1 MKELENQTIN
11 TVEENRK
18 FLLNEQSYG
27 LLSAAQRKI
36 REATEI
42 TPHIRK
48 ILNAIVTAEA
58 VEKAAQMFI
67 EKYES
72 EDQY

>member
-1 MKELENQTIN
+1 MNA
-11 TVEENRK
+11 EETRK
-18 FLLNEQSYG
+18 FLLNETSYG
-27 LLSAAQRKI
+27 LLSTAQRQI

-48 ILNAIVTAEA
+48 ILNEIVTPEA
-58 VEKAAQMFI
+58 VEKVTQMFI

-72 EDQY
+72 EEKS